1 MVCDKPVVKTSA
13 RRYSEAM
20 LNVITLDLEGVLVPE
35 IWIEFSKITGIA
47 DFRLTTR
54 EVPDYDVLMKKRIEL
69 LAQHGLKLSD
79 IQDVIRRMEPMDGA
93 KDFLDRL
100 RRQTQVVILSDTF
113 TQFAGP
119 LMEKLGLPTI
129 FCNTLEVGTGGQV
142 TGYRLR
148 QKDGKKL
155 AVQAFHSMGLKVFAS
170 GDSYNDT
177 GMLLE
182 ADAGF
187 FFCPPES
194 ITLQFPQIPVKRN
207 YTELTEAFEALL
219 SERF

>member
-1 MVCDKPVVKTSA
+1 
-13 RRYSEAM
+13 M

-69 LAQHGLKLSD
+69 LAQHGLMLSD
-79 IQDVIRRMEPMDGA
+79 IQDVIRRMEPMNGA
-93 KDFLDRL
+93 KEFLDRL

-129 FCNTLEVGTGGQV
+129 FCNTLEVGPKGQV

-207 YTELTEAFEALL
+207 YTELTESFDALL

>member
-1 MVCDKPVVKTSA
+1 
-13 RRYSEAM
+13 M

-35 IWIEFSKITGIA
+35 IWIEFSKITGID

-69 LAQHGLKLSD
+69 LAQHGLKLKD
-79 IQDVIRRMEPMDGA
+79 IQDVIRRMHPMEGA

-129 FCNTLEVGTGGQV
+129 FCNTLEIHSEGQV
-142 TGYRLR
+142 TGYQLR
-148 QKDGKKL
+148 QKDGKKK

-194 ITLQFPQIPVKRN
+194 ITKQFPQIPVTHS
-207 YTELTEAFEALL
+207 YEELSAAFAPFL
-219 SERF
+219 SE